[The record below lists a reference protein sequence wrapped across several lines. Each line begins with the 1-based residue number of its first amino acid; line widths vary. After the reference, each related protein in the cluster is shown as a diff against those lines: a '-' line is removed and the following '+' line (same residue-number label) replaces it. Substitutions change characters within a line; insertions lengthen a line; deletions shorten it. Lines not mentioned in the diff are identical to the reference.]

1 MEQIQKYLHE
11 KEFKLGKGRIKYF
24 DWKESQE
31 IKNNKKDYPLILTT
45 SRVLQHYNAATMTTK
60 NKKY

>member
-24 DWKESQE
+24 DWKESTE
-31 IKNNKKDYPLILTT
+31 VKKIIKIT
-45 SRVLQHYNAATMTTK
+45 H
-60 NKKY
+60 